1 MEDQFDLEG
10 FTLREIRAMRMALN
24 SIQINGI
31 DASFIGSLQ
40 AKLDAHI
47 HSIEELVNQQ
57 PIIPPPPP
65 LETEQY

>member
-47 HSIEELVNQQ
+47 HSVEELVNQQ

-65 LETEQY
+65 LETE

>member
-47 HSIEELVNQQ
+47 QSIEELSNQQ
-57 PIIPPPPP
+57 NIIPPPPP
-65 LETEQY
+65 LETK

>member
-47 HSIEELVNQQ
+47 HSVEELVNQQ

-65 LETEQY
+65 LETKQY

>member
-65 LETEQY
+65 LETKQY

>member
-47 HSIEELVNQQ
+47 QSIEQLVKK
-57 PIIPPPPP
+57 PDLKSPPP
-65 LETEQY
+65 LTETK

>member
-47 HSIEELVNQQ
+47 HSVEELVNQQ

-65 LETEQY
+65 LETK

>member
-10 FTLREIRAMRMALN
+10 FTLREIRAMRMALD

-47 HSIEELVNQQ
+47 HSVEELVNQQ

-65 LETEQY
+65 LETK

>member
-10 FTLREIRAMRMALN
+10 FTLREIRAMRMSLN

-65 LETEQY
+65 LETKQY

>member
-65 LETEQY
+65 LETK

>member
-47 HSIEELVNQQ
+47 HSIEELVNHQ

-65 LETEQY
+65 LETK

>member
-10 FTLREIRAMRMALN
+10 FTLREVRAMRMALN

-47 HSIEELVNQQ
+47 QSIEELANQQ
-57 PIIPPPPP
+57 NIIPPPPP
-65 LETEQY
+65 LETK

>member
-31 DASFIGSLQ
+31 DASFI
-40 AKLDAHI
+40 
-47 HSIEELVNQQ
+47 
-57 PIIPPPPP
+57 
-65 LETEQY
+65 